1 MVEVYMSLLIRI
13 YSNTDT
19 ILHNIQL
26 MINPMNCAS
35 LLGITLD
42 NKPEC

>member
-1 MVEVYMSLLIRI
+1 MVEVYMSL